1 MNDDVKQVLTK
12 ARKLIEIGWTRGANA
27 RNNRHQELPITS
39 SDATYFCVHGAVCRA
54 THDLQLPDEIS
65 YRAMERLDAVTPGGV
80 SAVFFNDQASTKT
93 QVLDLIDKVL
103 VS

>member
-27 RNNRHQELPITS
+27 RNNRQRITPITS
-39 SDATYFCVHGAVCRA
+39 PDATCFCIHGAVCRA

-65 YRAMERLDAVTPGGV
+65 YRAMDRLDAVTPGGV

-93 QVLDLIDKVL
+93 QVLDLIDKAIA
-103 VS
+103 S